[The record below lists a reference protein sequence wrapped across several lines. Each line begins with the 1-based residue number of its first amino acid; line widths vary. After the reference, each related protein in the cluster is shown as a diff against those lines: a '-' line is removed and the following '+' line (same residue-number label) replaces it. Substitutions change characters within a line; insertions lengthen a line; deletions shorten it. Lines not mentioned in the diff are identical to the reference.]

1 MHMKLSKSSIKSIY
15 IKGDGEFNHS
25 QIKIFVM
32 FNMKV
37 TLTLNN
43 H

>member
-15 IKGDGEFNHS
+15 IKGGGEFHHP